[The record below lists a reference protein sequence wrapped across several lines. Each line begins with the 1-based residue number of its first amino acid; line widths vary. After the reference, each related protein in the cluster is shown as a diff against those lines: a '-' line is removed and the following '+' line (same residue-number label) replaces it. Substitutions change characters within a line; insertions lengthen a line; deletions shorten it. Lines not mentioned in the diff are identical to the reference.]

1 MIRLHGKRYRCLHR
15 HRPTGF
21 DVTATLSPSMKAF
34 LSVCIVT
41 LLAFP
46 ALTCA
51 GPASYWSGVAEGLT
65 STHGETEISYRLF
78 SAPDFTTLCSN
89 ISEPPKR
96 LVALESSI
104 VMHVG
109 EWFPLRRLQIIALG
123 ESGNS
128 LDSIPFAVTAEA
140 MDPPLLDGSS
150 EWSNSGNLLPVRP
163 GSFRFRIRTLCSPPT
178 VDLLIDAIIKSEKGS
193 TDTG

>member
-1 MIRLHGKRYRCLHR
+1 MSNKPG
-15 HRPTGF
+15 
-21 DVTATLSPSMKAF
+21 
-34 LSVCIVT
+34 
-41 LLAFP
+41 
-46 ALTCA
+46 ALQ
-51 GPASYWSGVAEGLT
+51 
-65 STHGETEISYRLF
+65 
-78 SAPDFTTLCSN
+78 
-89 ISEPPKR
+89 
-96 LVALESSI
+96 ESSI

-123 ESGNS
+123 ESGSS
-128 LDSIPFAVTAEA
+128 LDSIPFTVQAEA
-140 MDPPLLDGSS
+140 MDPPLLHGSS

>member
-1 MIRLHGKRYRCLHR
+1 MKAMRRG
-15 HRPTGF
+15 
-21 DVTATLSPSMKAF
+21 VSMKAF
-34 LSVCIVT
+34 LRVCIVL

-46 ALTCA
+46 ALTCG

-65 STHGETEISYRLF
+65 STHGETRISYRLF

-96 LVALESSI
+96 LVALESNI

-123 ESGNS
+123 ESGSS
-128 LDSIPFAVTAEA
+128 LDSIPFTVQAEA

-163 GSFRFRIRTLCSPPT
+163 GRFRFRIRTLCSPPS